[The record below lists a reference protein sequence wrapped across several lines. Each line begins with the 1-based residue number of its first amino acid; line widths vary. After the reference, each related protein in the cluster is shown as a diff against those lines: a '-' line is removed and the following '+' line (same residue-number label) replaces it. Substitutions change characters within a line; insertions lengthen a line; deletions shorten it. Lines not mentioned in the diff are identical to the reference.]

1 RLKQAQGDRDGA
13 LATLRALAELAQQR
27 DFFPALIERGAALQA
42 RLQLMQGDREAASRW
57 VERRGLT
64 ADDPQC
70 ISYLHEFEYLT
81 LVRVLIALGKHEG
94 RGLRVEDTVIHPSP
108 KAFILHPLEDALRM
122 LDRLLPAAEAN
133 DRTSSVIEILN
144 LRALALQ

>member
-1 RLKQAQGDRDGA
+1 
-13 LATLRALAELAQQR
+13 
-27 DFFPALIERGAALQA
+27 
-42 RLQLMQGDREAASRW
+42 W

-94 RGLRVEDTVIHPSP
+94 RGLRAEDTVIHPSP
-108 KAFILHPLEDALRM
+108 KAFILHPLEDALRV
-122 LDRLLPAAEAN
+122 LDRLLPVAEAN

-144 LRALALQ
+144 LRALTLQAQGNVTQALAALEPALMLAEPASYVRIFVDEGKPMAELLSRLNASFDGRTPQG